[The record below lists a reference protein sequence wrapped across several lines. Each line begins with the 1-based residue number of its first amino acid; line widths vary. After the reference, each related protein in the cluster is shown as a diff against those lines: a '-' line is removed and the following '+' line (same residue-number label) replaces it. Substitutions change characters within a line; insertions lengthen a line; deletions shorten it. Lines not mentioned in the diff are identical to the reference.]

1 MIFWDSSPISFAITP
16 KLLPCSPAEIATI
29 DAFKESNFVSLVM
42 FKISDSILF
51 ILSDKNF
58 SFLHSICSILNF
70 LMTTPG
76 YCRRSYEPATTG
88 AEPLHTRSRS

>member
-70 LMTTPG
+70 
-76 YCRRSYEPATTG
+76 
-88 AEPLHTRSRS
+88 